1 MTKAPMPIPT
11 RSHEAPS
18 ILQEYD
24 FDQSIGYWII
34 LASQAYQKAL
44 NNELAP
50 HGITFRQSQVLGW
63 LALEGELS
71 QAELAA
77 RMLIE
82 PPTLVGVL
90 DRMERDGLISR
101 VGFAGRPPLQADPCQ
116 SGGALVWGKVVECAR
131 ARARRGGCRADVRNE
146 VKLLIG
152 TLQKVIDNVSVSSS
166 GLVSDGLNAECGSG
180 ARRPT

>member
-1 MTKAPMPIPT
+1 MTKAAVQSPV
-11 RSHEAPS
+11 AKS

-24 FDQSIGYWII
+24 FDHSIGYWIM

-44 NNELAP
+44 NNEFAP

-101 VGFAGRPPLQADPCQ
+101 IASSVDRRCKLIRVNP
-116 SGGALVWGKVVECAR
+116 EAR
-131 ARARRGGCRADVRNE
+131 AVWARWWNVRD
-146 VKLLIG
+146 KSA
-152 TLQKVIDNVSVSSS
+152 VSPWP
-166 GLVSDGLNAECGSG
+166 G
-180 ARRPT
+180 